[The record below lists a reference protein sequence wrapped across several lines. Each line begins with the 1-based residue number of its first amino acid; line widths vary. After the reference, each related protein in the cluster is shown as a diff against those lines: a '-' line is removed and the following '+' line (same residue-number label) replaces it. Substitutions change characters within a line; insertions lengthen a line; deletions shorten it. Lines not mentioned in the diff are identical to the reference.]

1 MGLKKNENVKWSQ
14 EQDLYNLSWYS
25 ENEYYE
31 SF

>member
-14 EQDLYNLSWYS
+14 EQDLYNLNWYI